1 MLRARLTLKLPVLV
15 VGAVPLP
22 AATVAVLAISIGR
35 GILRQS
41 TLEELV
47 ERREVY
53 ASAVDFYLA
62 GARGLIGVTAD
73 RPAMREFAEHWL
85 TPSAPSADAAAIE
98 KFRRVLAA
106 TVLEHADAFE
116 YLMLLKPDGTIY
128 VLEPTRLERELSH
141 RNVAFAAWYKDAL
154 AAPD

>member
-15 VGAVPLP
+15 VGAVLLT

-62 GARGLIGVTAD
+62 GGRGLIGGTAD
-73 RPAMREFAEHWL
+73 RTAMREFAQHWL
-85 TPSAPSADAAAIE
+85 TPSAPSADAADLGKIPHG
-98 KFRRVLAA
+98 LAA
-106 TVLEHADAFE
+106 N
-116 YLMLLKPDGTIY
+116 G
-128 VLEPTRLERELSH
+128 
-141 RNVAFAAWYKDAL
+141 
-154 AAPD
+154 